1 MNSGG
6 SFVIVRRL
14 LLALALVATTLALV
28 AANPGAASAATAKDP
43 VVIVPGFTTGPVVD
57 LGYVPLIERLRGAG
71 YDVTMLTYPDYGLGD
86 IRDNSQRL
94 ANTIAAVRARTGAA
108 KVDLVSHSMGGLVSR
123 YYIKNLSGASKVDSL
138 VMLGSPNYGTAIA
151 NIASF
156 LSLGSCVGIESCNQ
170 MAAGSTFLANLN
182 AGDDTIGSVRY
193 TSIATKIDVVSTP
206 YRTSFM
212 ANDGNITNVA
222 VQDQCFL
229 RNPGHIT
236 LIVDG
241 TVYDGILD
249 ALKGQSVNMN
259 CFAL

>member
-94 ANTIAAVRARTGAA
+94 ANTIAAVGLGLLGTFISRRSSAGVLAVILVIPSMFLGA
-108 KVDLVSHSMGGLVSR
+108 DLLIMRFPELFPLHFFFQPMFAA
-123 YYIKNLSGASKVDSL
+123 IGAGYFNAAPEL
-138 VMLGSPNYGTAIA
+138 LYAI
-151 NIASF
+151 NRIA
-156 LSLGSCVGIESCNQ
+156 
-170 MAAGSTFLANLN
+170 
-182 AGDDTIGSVRY
+182 
-193 TSIATKIDVVSTP
+193 
-206 YRTSFM
+206 
-212 ANDGNITNVA
+212 
-222 VQDQCFL
+222 
-229 RNPGHIT
+229 IT
-236 LIVDG
+236 LLGVLAMLRLIFG
-241 TVYDGILD
+241 MRNAESLLG
-249 ALKGQSVNMN
+249 VNRKSD
-259 CFAL
+259 